1 MNKVVGAGK
10 DRRLTE
16 LWSGARRR
24 RRDLKMMVWV
34 SRFLRWA
41 APRITARRGRLSRQE
56 MNYAGEEENFA
67 FPFFPPQSPRS
78 VWMLSSCPVL
88 MFCRRTVTPCLC
100 YDRIPRA
107 ISTCGIQN
115 QQHVGRVTDV
125 NYPWGSLDPPS
136 EIHQRSNHVVL
147 LFGRE
152 DWSRWKTSSEHRVLQ
167 LLHRLIVYNISR
179 LYDCRLDLIFL
190 QQQGERYLR

>member
-1 MNKVVGAGK
+1 MKESFVTVSTRLFKSRCDMNKVVGAGK
-10 DRRLTE
+10 DRRRLTE

-78 VWMLSSCPVL
+78 VSDAFKLPCSDVL
-88 MFCRRTVTPCLC
+88 PPHCVTPCLC

-107 ISTCGIQN
+107 ISTCSIQN
-115 QQHVGRVTDV
+115 QQHVGRVTNV

-136 EIHQRSNHVVL
+136 EIHQCSNHVVL
-147 LFGRE
+147 IFGRE
-152 DWSRWKTSSEHRVLQ
+152 DFFALENEFWTQGVA
-167 LLHRLIVYNISR
+167 IVT
-179 LYDCRLDLIFL
+179 
-190 QQQGERYLR
+190 

>member
-67 FPFFPPQSPRS
+67 FPFFSPQSPRS
-78 VWMLSSCPVL
+78 VSDAFKLPCSDVL
-88 MFCRRTVTPCLC
+88 PPHCVTPCLC

-136 EIHQRSNHVVL
+136 EIHQCSNHVVL

-152 DWSRWKTSSEHRVLQ
+152 DWSRWKTSSEHRVLP
-167 LLHRLIVYNISR
+167 LLHRLIVCNVSR
-179 LYDCRLDLIFL
+179 LYDCHLFWILL
-190 QQQGERYLR
+190 